1 MEDVSEYGQSN
12 CIFHFLFHYQHL
24 WFMHFVCFIKKFHP
38 GCKIANFFLFDSE
51 RLASPR
57 FYVEHLNTA
66 RGGGGA
72 VGLPAKNKTGPIPGG
87 VDASSLIHAWAAGAL
102 DGADSRLKTR
112 RRGAER
118 WCSCGPSWAAAC
130 FVKVSRRRWWRT
142 AANTN
147 AGRRLITPA
156 VPVAENQVCHLVS
169 CR

>member
-1 MEDVSEYGQSN
+1 MIYAL
-12 CIFHFLFHYQHL
+12 CLFYK
-24 WFMHFVCFIKKFHP
+24 KKFHP

-130 FVKVSRRRWWRT
+130 FVKVSRRRWWRRT